1 MSDLD
6 SMVESALRSVEGYG
20 QAEAYGSEEVVHTVY
35 VDGTRISNIE
45 TKRESGL
52 MVRMVDGGRQGKS
65 SVTLSGPN
73 SVSECVRMAEAVIRH
88 SPEGPAVRYA
98 DPGSARISDPGVW
111 DRRVEEVTPDD
122 LRELA
127 RRLTDACDVD
137 IPRAQIR
144 VSTNVSR
151 VMNTNGVD
159 VGHRSTLVY
168 GHFTSMY
175 RGDQPGEGVETFHGT
190 HLDVPVE
197 SIGASLSRQA
207 RDSASAKGFEGHE
220 SLSMIL
226 PPGQLGD
233 MLMSSAGAALN
244 GENVKYG
251 RSLWKDSVGRQV
263 ASESLNAV
271 DDPTVPAPLSCVFD
285 DEGAPAER
293 KVVIED
299 GVLRT
304 FLRDS
309 FCGDSTGNG
318 MRRSSVEAMG
328 AYERTPIVKPLNL
341 TVRPGSLTRDQI
353 VEQTDRG
360 ILVER
365 FANPEADEL
374 SGRFGLN
381 VRCGY
386 LIRNGE
392 VTGVVN
398 NSLLMG
404 NMFDALRSIE
414 AIGSDLTQTGV
425 ISVPTMSFSG
435 SELVGN

>member
-127 RRLTDACDVD
+127 RRLIDACDVD